1 MIRFRSFKFRLTLGY
16 AFMMTVFLAGFA
28 FLMYTELSRTLYRDV
43 ERNMYAEVQN
53 IEEGILSSFQE
64 RRDAKFTR
72 PPEIQKG
79 TLAFPPEFQ
88 AEITQAIRDWEK
100 KQRRIT
106 RSLFLVRILGLDRSL
121 IGSNLGGWERD
132 ILFPDYERDSVLMEK
147 GDSYQTIYFQ
157 KNPVRLYYH
166 LVGYQGRPFFIIQI
180 AKPLYEIEKTL
191 KRLGF
196 IIILIVPLGVALA
209 WVAGWFLAK
218 RFLSPVDCM
227 IQQARKITAAYLNSR
242 LSRTNTHDELDR
254 LAETLNEMIDRL
266 EASTRAV
273 QEFSS
278 NVSHEFKT
286 PLAIIRGE
294 IDLALRR
301 SRSQEDLQRTI
312 GVVSEE
318 VNGLIRLV
326 DDLMLL
332 VRNDAKQLSLQ
343 MKRLTLTPIL
353 EQVYRLYQERA
364 RQAGVE
370 MIFEGA
376 ADAEVLGDEI
386 YLKRLF
392 TNLVDNAIK
401 FTEPGGR
408 VLVGIGASGSRKA
421 VVKVEDTG
429 IGIDPKTLEN
439 LGTRFYRSD
448 QARSKEGAGLGISI
462 VKAICAAHHGSLRF
476 EGAPKKGTRV
486 LVEFPILE
494 SNAVAI

>member
-180 AKPLYEIEKTL
+180 AKPLYEIERTL
-191 KRLGF
+191 TRLGL
-196 IIILIVPLGVALA
+196 IIAVIIPLGVALA
-209 WVAGWFLAK
+209 CLAGWFLAK
-218 RFLSPVDCM
+218 RFLSPVDQM
-227 IQQARKITAAYLNSR
+227 IQQARKITAAYLKSR
-242 LSRTNTHDELDR
+242 LPRTFTQDELDR

-294 IDLALRR
+294 IDLALRKT
-301 SRSQEDLQRTI
+301 RSQEDLLRTI
-312 GVVSEE
+312 GVINEE
-318 VNGLIRLV
+318 VDGLIRLV
-326 DDLMLL
+326 DDLMFL
-332 VRNDAKQLSLQ
+332 VRSDAKQLILQ
-343 MKRLTLTPIL
+343 KKNLMLTPVL
-353 EQVYRLYQERA
+353 EQVLRLYHERA
-364 RQAGVE
+364 RQEEKELALEAPIV
-370 MIFEGA
+370 
-376 ADAEVLGDEI
+376 AEVFGDEI

-392 TNLVDNAIK
+392 TNLLDNAMK
-401 FTEPGGR
+401 FTESQGKVTVR
-408 VLVGIGASGSRKA
+408 MEKTGSA
-421 VVKVEDTG
+421 KVTVTIDDTG
-429 IGIDPKTLEN
+429 IGIDSKTLEN
-439 LGTRFYRSD
+439 LGTRFYRAD
-448 QARSKEGAGLGISI
+448 QARSKEGAGLGLSI
-462 VKAICAAHHGSLRF
+462 VKAICSAHQGALRL
-476 EGAPKKGTRV
+476 ESTPGRGTRV
-486 LVEFPILE
+486 FVDLPLTKP
-494 SNAVAI
+494 